1 MYILENKDT
10 FVRLSKDL
18 KVLEFGNEKTSFQT
32 TNPFLI
38 DLTGIP
44 VNVDNMLN
52 KEVTYND
59 KEITIT
65 FSDIVFAARFP
76 GNSYCRPDPRFAP
89 KLKFSVTIT
98 IEDGDLI
105 IKSSPIENL
114 GKFKARLILAQ
125 GFFTSSTNWDFT
137 TIIASHKFEI
147 APLLFIVHRQGKY
160 SSIQDNNTPIL

>member
-76 GNSYCRPDPRFAP
+76 GNSYCRPDSRFAP

-105 IKSSPIENL
+105 IKSSPIENR
-114 GKFKARLILAQ
+114 KCIEFSKYYDLI
-125 GFFTSSTNWDFT
+125 WKEIDHY
-137 TIIASHKFEI
+137 AS
-147 APLLFIVHRQGKY
+147 
-160 SSIQDNNTPIL
+160 